1 MKSPF
6 EDKLDQLRQN
16 LDLRPDQVD
25 IKSVLPI
32 FVPSAFFAEGNWVG
46 PFSRFRAAEIGL
58 TWSVLLPN
66 QTMRYVDAALQQ
78 FWEAQ
83 GLDWKTLA
91 MNNLGERTNSDPA
104 GVRQLRKA
112 NGELSSIAFMFQDGY
127 GPSRLL
133 FRVGLAERFPQ
144 GYRVAMPEM
153 SCGFA
158 FAKDLDGPDLDTT
171 LKLIDRCYQKG
182 TRPFSPVVYEP
193 DDLLPV

>member
-1 MKSPF
+1 
-6 EDKLDQLRQN
+6 L
-16 LDLRPDQVD
+16 
-25 IKSVLPI
+25 
-32 FVPSAFFAEGNWVG
+32 
-46 PFSRFRAAEIGL
+46 
-58 TWSVLLPN
+58 
-66 QTMRYVDAALQQ
+66 
-78 FWEAQ
+78 
-83 GLDWKTLA
+83 
-91 MNNLGERTNSDPA
+91 NNLGERTNSDPA

-112 NGELSSIAFMFQDGY
+112 TGELSSIAFMFQDGY

-171 LKLIDRCYQKG
+171 LNLIDRCYQKG

-193 DDLLPV
+193 DDLLPI